1 MEIIHSKLM
10 IKKTVS
16 GSFLLKL
23 LLIASLGAILAAC
36 TSTKSIPKD
45 KFLLRKSTISMPK
58 TEGIDMDIMEAYLK
72 QKPNKKILGVY
83 PFHLNVYQL
92 LTHGKERKW
101 KKKFQE
107 VIGEEPVLYDP
118 ELDKK
123 TISNLNWYLENKGYY
138 RAVLQEKKDIKGK
151 ILKISYEITPNLR
164 YQIKNLAFTIQDSLI
179 NAYLKYQITDNSLL
193 KDQAPFDID
202 LLEAERTRINQ
213 LMRNHG
219 YYTFSRDFI
228 EFTADTN
235 QTAGE
240 VNLSINI
247 KRPEKDK
254 SHIQYFIKQLT
265 VYLNV
270 GVNDLPVSDTL
281 ASSAGK
287 LIFIGNEPSLKPDLI
302 FRTISI
308 HPGQLYQV
316 GNLDDT
322 YRRLNDL
329 QQFKTINVQFT
340 PAGIDSLTGQAEL
353 DCQVVLITNNTQA
366 YQVAVEGTNSS
377 THWGIGGNLTY
388 SHKNLYRGAEILNLK
403 LRGAFEY
410 MIDEEGYAF
419 NPFAPNILDYGIEG
433 AINFPE
439 FWLPYSNG
447 TALEKYNPKTKLS
460 AQFGHQ
466 KKPYYT
472 RRLLNAGFGYTWK
485 TKPSNSHQAN
495 PIELNIISLTDTT
508 EEFNEIFDTLYMKY
522 SYQSQFISASNY
534 AYQFSSQDKNKQ
546 KDFYYLLFRAETA
559 GNILAGF
566 NKLIGRQQTNDG
578 YYELFSTRFAQ
589 YVKSDVD
596 LRYYHYFGN
605 ASLLVY
611 RGFVGIGYPYGNNHV
626 LPFVK
631 KYFIG
636 GPNSIRAWPVR
647 SLGPGTYVD
656 NSFFPDL
663 SADIKLE
670 GNIEYRFDVLWR
682 LKGAVFLDM
691 GNIWAINTYDERE
704 GSLFRFSSFY
714 RQIAVGTG
722 LGARFDFD
730 FILFRIDLGIK
741 LVDPELPEGKRWL
754 YAHRSIQSSDLNW
767 NFGIDYPF

>member
-1 MEIIHSKLM
+1 METIHKKLM
-10 IKKTVS
+10 INKTDTT
-16 GSFLLKL
+16 SFFIKLILL
-23 LLIASLGAILAAC
+23 ASLGAILSSC

-45 KFLLRKSTISMPK
+45 KLLLKKSSISMPK
-58 TEGIDMDIMEAYLK
+58 TEGIDMDIMQAYLK
-72 QKPNKKILGVY
+72 QKPNKKILGLY

-101 KKKFQE
+101 KKKVQG

-123 TISNLNWYLENKGYY
+123 TLSNLTWYLENKGFY
-138 RAVLQEKKDIKGK
+138 RSELYEKKEIKGK
-151 ILKISYEITPNLR
+151 TIKIIYEITPNLR
-164 YQIKNLAFTIQDSLI
+164 YQIKNLSFTIQDSLI
-179 NAYLKYQITDNSLL
+179 NAYLRYKIIDNSLL
-193 KDQAPFDID
+193 KDLAPFDID

-219 YYTFSRDFI
+219 YYAFSRDFI
-228 EFTADTN
+228 EFIADTLES
-235 QTAGE
+235 AAE
-240 VNLSINI
+240 VKLQINI
-247 KRPEKDK
+247 KKPDKEK
-254 SHIQYFIKQLT
+254 SHIQYFIKGLT

-270 GVNDLPVSDTL
+270 GVNDLPTSDTITRQ
-281 ASSAGK
+281 ASK
-287 LIFIGNEPSLKPDLI
+287 LIFTGDEPFLSPDLI
-302 FRTISI
+302 FKTISI
-308 HPGQLYQV
+308 RPGQLYQV
-316 GNLDDT
+316 GNLEDT

-329 QQFKTINVQFT
+329 QQFKTVNVQFT

-353 DCQVVLITNNTQA
+353 DCQVVLSTNNTQA
-366 YQVAVEGTNSS
+366 YQVAAEGTNSS
-377 THWGIGGNLTY
+377 TYWGIGGNLTY
-388 SHKNLYRGAEILNLK
+388 SHKNLYKGAEILNLK

-410 MIDEEGYAF
+410 MIDEEGYSF
-419 NPFAPNILDYGIEG
+419 NPLAPNILDYGIEG
-433 AINFPE
+433 TIHFPE
-439 FWLPYSNG
+439 FWLPYSKG

-485 TKPSNSHQAN
+485 TKPSNSHQLN

-508 EEFNEIFDTLYMKY
+508 AEFNEIFDTLYMKY

-546 KDFYYLLFRAETA
+546 KDFYYVLFRAETA
-559 GNILAGF
+559 GNLLAGF
-566 NKLIGRQQTNDG
+566 NMLIGRQITNDG

-589 YVKSDVD
+589 YMKSDID

-605 ASLLVY
+605 SSLLVY
-611 RGFVGIGYPYGNNHV
+611 RGFVGVGYPYGNNHV

-631 KYFIG
+631 KYFTG

-704 GSLFRFSSFY
+704 GSLFKFSSFY

-730 FILFRIDLGIK
+730 FLLFRIDLGLK
-741 LVDPELPEGKRWL
+741 LVDPELPEGQRWL
-754 YAHRSIQSSDLNW
+754 YTHRSIQSSDLNW